1 MEKVTIRLAKS
12 LIGRGKEQ
20 IAVAHSLGLNRPGE
34 VTEQPDNA
42 ATQGKI
48 AKIAHLVV
56 VTKGIMQGG
65 ASMKLHEL
73 KASAGARKAVTRKGR
88 GAGSGNGK
96 TAGFGHKGQK
106 ARSGVKKAGFEG
118 GQMPLQR
125 RLPKRG
131 FNNIF
136 ATKYVT
142 IKVSDLEKFEAGA
155 TVDTEALLKAGIIS
169 KTLDGVKVLG
179 NGELTKAV
187 NVKVAAYT
195 ASAKEKIEKAGGKAE
210 VM

>member
-1 MEKVTIRLAKS
+1 
-12 LIGRGKEQ
+12 
-20 IAVAHSLGLNRPGE
+20 
-34 VTEQPDNA
+34 
-42 ATQGKI
+42 
-48 AKIAHLVV
+48 
-56 VTKGIMQGG
+56 
-65 ASMKLHEL
+65 MKLHEL
-73 KASAGARKAVTRKGR
+73 KASKGANTPVTRKGR
-88 GAGSGNGK
+88 GAGAGNGK

-136 ATKYVT
+136 ATQYAT
-142 IKVSDLEKFEAGA
+142 IKVSDLDKFEAGA
-155 TVDTEALLKAGIIS
+155 VVDAQALLEKGIIN

-179 NGELTKAV
+179 NGEVTKAV
-187 NVKVAAYT
+187 TVKVAAYT

-210 VM
+210 VI